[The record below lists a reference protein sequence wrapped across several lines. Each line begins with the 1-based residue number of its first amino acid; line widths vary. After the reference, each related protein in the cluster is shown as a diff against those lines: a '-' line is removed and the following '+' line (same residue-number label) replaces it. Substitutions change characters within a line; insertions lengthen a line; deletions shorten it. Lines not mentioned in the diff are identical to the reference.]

1 MCRWLAYSGA
11 PIYLEELIFKPEH
24 SLIDQSLSAR
34 VTETTTNGDGF
45 GLGWFGSRWFP
56 GVYRDVR
63 PAWNDQNLQYLAA
76 QIQSPLF
83 VAHVR
88 SATTGPV
95 QQTNCHPFRF
105 SRWLFMHNG
114 SIRGFGDL
122 RRELMMAIAPDLFSA
137 IEGTTD
143 SELMFYLALT
153 FGLDQD
159 PLTGIARM
167 VGFIEGKASEQGIGN
182 SVYMTLGL
190 TDGRRLFA
198 FRYATAEQPP
208 SLFYSTSMDALDE
221 LHRSEGG
228 FSPDA
233 RAVVSEPLSNLT
245 DHWQEIPP
253 STVVV
258 VERGDV
264 TSRPF
269 QPLPAGP

>member
-11 PIYLEELIFKPEH
+11 PIYLEELIFKPDH

-34 VTETTTNGDGF
+34 VTQTTTNGDGF
-45 GLGWFGSRWFP
+45 GLGWYGGRWFP

-83 VAHVR
+83 MAHVR

-114 SIRGFGDL
+114 SIRGFGEL
-122 RRELMMAIAPDLFSA
+122 RRELMMAIAPELFSA

-153 FGLDQD
+153 LGLDRD
-159 PLTGIARM
+159 PLGGIARM
-167 VGFIEGKASEQGIGN
+167 AGFIEARAEQRGIGN

-190 TDGRRLFA
+190 TDGMRLFA
-198 FRYATAEQPP
+198 FRYATAESPP
-208 SLFYSTSMDALDE
+208 SLFYSTSLEALEE
-221 LHRSEGG
+221 LHPSDGG

-233 RAVVSEPLSNLT
+233 RAVVSEPLSDLT
-245 DHWQEIPP
+245 DHWREIPP
-253 STVVV
+253 STAVV
-258 VERGDV
+258 VERGEV

-269 QPLPAGP
+269 QPVPDGP